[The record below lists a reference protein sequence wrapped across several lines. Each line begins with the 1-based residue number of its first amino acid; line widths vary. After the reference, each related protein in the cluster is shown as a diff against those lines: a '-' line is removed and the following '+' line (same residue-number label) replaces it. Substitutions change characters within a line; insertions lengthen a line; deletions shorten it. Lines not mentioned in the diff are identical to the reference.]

1 MPIEGPGR
9 KQDANPG
16 LEVLLTGIDLV
27 TECPT
32 IRVSAGRVIGDDLS
46 EVAKQV
52 WVASGAV
59 VDDSSVNLV
68 LADLDV
74 VRFFSVVCNL
84 DRTDRG

>member
-1 MPIEGPGR
+1 
-9 KQDANPG
+9 
-16 LEVLLTGIDLV
+16 
-27 TECPT
+27 
-32 IRVSAGRVIGDDLS
+32 VIGDDLG

-74 VRFFSVVCNL
+74 VRLFSVVCNL
-84 DRTDRG
+84 DGTGRG